1 MEYGSI
7 ERENYVNAPPD
18 VVFQTVS
25 DPKHIKEWWPDSALY
40 EVAEGANGEIRFGDL
55 DSGGI
60 AVQLTIVDVSPP
72 NRFAFRWTHPVGED
86 ASPGNSMLVTF
97 ELRPSGEGTLLRFTE
112 TGFAKWVGKPQSS
125 RSSTANT
132 CRDGTT
138 SCRSS
143 GPTRKVWHRRHEFD
157 EPAQKGR

>member
-112 TGFAKWVGKPQSS
+112 TGFREMGWEAAVLEEQYREHVQGWDYFLPKL
-125 RSSTANT
+125 
-132 CRDGTT
+132 
-138 SCRSS
+138 
-143 GPTRKVWHRRHEFD
+143 GPYAESL
-157 EPAQKGR
+157 AQKA